1 MSDLIANVVGSAA
14 AICSITSFA
23 PQAVKIWKER
33 DASSVSLK
41 TYSLTVTCF
50 VLWVVYGVMTQAWPV
65 TVANACALVMASGV
79 LVIGVEKATKLLTW
93 VTGTDKTYRAG
104 IRLGAAL
111 AATPLLAADM
121 HQEGRFNLQFTASS
135 AALERQTRP

>member
-14 AICSITSFA
+14 AVCSITSFA
-23 PQAVKIWKER
+23 PQAIKIWKER

-50 VLWVVYGVMTQAWPV
+50 VLWVVYGVMTRAWPV

-79 LVIGVEKATKLLTW
+79 LVMKWRFRDGDP
-93 VTGTDKTYRAG
+93 DK
-104 IRLGAAL
+104 
-111 AATPLLAADM
+111 
-121 HQEGRFNLQFTASS
+121 
-135 AALERQTRP
+135 